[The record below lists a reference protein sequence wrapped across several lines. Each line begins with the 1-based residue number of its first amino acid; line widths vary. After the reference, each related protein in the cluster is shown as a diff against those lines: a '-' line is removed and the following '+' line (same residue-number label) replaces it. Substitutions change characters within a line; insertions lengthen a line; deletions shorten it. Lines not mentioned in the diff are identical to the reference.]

1 MDQMIAAH
9 AKLIV
14 RYSIALKKGETVGI
28 YGNTLSADL
37 VEAVAREVIRAG
49 GHPLPRIAL
58 PGFAPFFF
66 QNASQEQLT
75 RVTALDWAEARAQ
88 QARVVILSD
97 ANTRALT
104 SVDPS
109 RIAAHSRARRKI
121 REHLVNRT
129 RWCLTLHPTEALAQ
143 EAGMSL
149 EDYRAFVY
157 AAMFCDKKNPV
168 AEWTRI
174 ERMQDRLIKRIGRAR
189 RVRITGA
196 ETDLAFSVAGRL
208 FVNSTGTHNLPSGEI
223 FTAPVENSAEG
234 SIYFDIPTARD
245 GNFVEG
251 VRLTFRKGRVV
262 EATAERG
269 QDYLRKM
276 LATDDGASRLG
287 EFGIGTNFGIQRPSG
302 EILFDEKIGGSIH
315 LALGSSY
322 KECRGKNI
330 SALHWD
336 MIKDLRPGKGRKPGR
351 IEIDGKPLV
360 IRPAT

>member
-1 MDQMIAAH
+1 MDSLVEAH
-9 AKLIV
+9 ARLII
-14 RYSIALKKGETVGI
+14 RYSVALKKGETVGI

-37 VEAVAREVIRAG
+37 VEAVAREAIRAG
-49 GHPLPRIAL
+49 GYPIPRVAL
-58 PGFAPFFF
+58 PAFGPWFFR
-66 QNASQEQLT
+66 NASDDQLT
-75 RVTALDWAEARAQ
+75 RVTRLDWTEARSQ

-97 ANTRALT
+97 ANTRAMTGVNPARL
-104 SVDPS
+104 
-109 RIAAHSRARRKI
+109 AAHSRARRRL

-149 EDYRAFVY
+149 EEYRDFVY
-157 AAMFCDKKNPV
+157 GAMFCDRPNPV
-168 AEWTRI
+168 REWTRI
-174 ERMQDRLIKRIGRAR
+174 EKMQDRLIRRIGKAR
-189 RVRITGA
+189 KVRIVGA
-196 ETDLAFSVAGRL
+196 ETDLTFSVAGRL

-223 FTAPVENSAEG
+223 FTAPVEDSAEG
-234 SIYFDIPTARD
+234 TVFFDIPTARD

-269 QDYLRKM
+269 QEYLRRM
-276 LATDDGASRLG
+276 LETDDGASRLG
-287 EFGIGTNFGIQRPSG
+287 EFGIGTNFGIQRASG
-302 EILFDEKIGGSIH
+302 EILFDEKIGGTIH

-322 KECRGKNI
+322 KECRGKNV

-336 MIKDLRPGKGRKPGR
+336 LIKDLRPARGRKAGR

-360 IRPAT
+360 VRP